1 MLHVTKLIEDISGR
15 LFTLRNLFHRNKSSL
30 QHKWPIYLKRCWTN
44 ISQIRRASLLRH
56 EEEGNFSLV
65 AVVRSS
71 SCFHLRN
78 TVRAA
83 KCKWNLLIEFRR
95 REGGCSASQREG
107 RVRGGGKGLASKSI
121 WRIDGF
127 PRSACHSRIIVTGG
141 TKRMRGASSIFH
153 HVYAHESRVP
163 LQMET
168 NLYTTRKK
176 KRSGGRFGDK
186 SNRTIVLFLFI
197 FYFSFFFFGSGS
209 DNIFHAWIISDS
221 LVYFRFHPFH
231 PWKSWMVAEC
241 FFSLLSIFL
250 R

>member
-1 MLHVTKLIEDISGR
+1 MADTSQ
-15 LFTLRNLFHRNKSSL
+15 TLLNKY
-30 QHKWPIYLKRCWTN
+30 K
-44 ISQIRRASLLRH
+44 QIRRASLLRH

-153 HVYAHESRVP
+153 RVYAHESRVP

-176 KRSGGRFGDK
+176 KEVVVALVI
-186 SNRTIVLFLFI
+186 NRIERLFYFFLFFI
-197 FYFSFFFFGSGS
+197 SLFFFFGSGS